1 MLLTKTIILG
11 HCSNSICKF
20 KSKPSN
26 KIRYKIIQI
35 YMNNSNS
42 NNSNSNNSNSYIS
55 NSNISPLYNKYKVW
69 YMLITIPF
77 IMNPIIKIFSL
88 FNNKVLESISITIS
102 EI

>member
-1 MLLTKTIILG
+1 MKTIILG
-11 HCSNSICKF
+11 HCSNSICKV

-42 NNSNSNNSNSYIS
+42 NIS
-55 NSNISPLYNKYKVW
+55 NCNISPLYNKYQVW

-88 FNNKVLESISITIS
+88 FINKVLESISITIS
-102 EI
+102 PEI

>member
-42 NNSNSNNSNSYIS
+42 NIS

-88 FNNKVLESISITIS
+88 FNNKVLESISIMIS
-102 EI
+102 PEI

>member
-11 HCSNSICKF
+11 HCSNSICKV

-42 NNSNSNNSNSYIS
+42 NIS